1 MVRASQ
7 TRAKGKRSHPITS
20 TPIPKRG
27 KPVQDDPKTPGE
39 GLSPVKASPTEE
51 VTPAAS
57 EEVTPSS
64 SKELTPSTSKEDT
77 PATSKE
83 DTPKASKAAAK
94 SKANKSKL
102 NYVKKKSETTTKKHR
117 YRPGTKA
124 LKEIRMLKKSTNLM
138 IPKAPFGRLVKEIIQ
153 TRVISKDFRIQP
165 LALMALQE
173 AAEAYLVGILEMS
186 NLCALHAKRV
196 TLMRQDISLARRIR
210 GTVDGF

>member
-57 EEVTPSS
+57 EEVTPST
-64 SKELTPSTSKEDT
+64 SKELT

-94 SKANKSKL
+94 SKTNKSKL
-102 NYVKKKSETTTKKHR
+102 NDTKKTSETTTKKHR

-124 LKEIRMLKKSTNLM
+124 LKEIRMLQKSTNLM